1 MPDAD
6 GRKDKI
12 VIAGGKDMQGFTQ
25 YMPTKIV
32 FGKAAEKETGKLIKE
47 YGASRVLLVYGGES
61 AVKSGLLDRIKEEL
75 RQENIV
81 FEELSGVQPNPRLAL
96 AREGV
101 KKAAGMKAELM
112 LAVGGGSVIDTAK
125 AIAVGAANPDADIW
139 DVWMGKASVRA
150 AKPVGAV
157 LTISAAGSEMSD
169 SAVITNQETGK
180 KAGFNSDIVRPKFA
194 VLNPELTF
202 TLPKYQLACGI
213 VDILMHTLERY
224 FTPVSGNQL
233 TDEIAEGLMRTLIE
247 NGKTAYE
254 DQENYEAMSEIMW
267 CGSLSHNNLTG
278 LGRPKDFA
286 CHKLGHEIGGMF
298 DEAHGATLSAVW
310 GSWARYVYKLDVA
323 RFARYGRKVW
333 KIEDKGEE
341 ETAVLAIEAT
351 EEFFRFLHMPT
362 CIGEMNI
369 GVQPEEVLKRMA
381 DSATKGDTVK
391 LGCFKKLSAQD
402 MYEIYKAA
410 NHR

>member
-1 MPDAD
+1 
-6 GRKDKI
+6 
-12 VIAGGKDMQGFTQ
+12 MQKFVQ

-32 FGKAAEKETGKLIKE
+32 FGKDAEKEAGKLAKE
-47 YGASRVLLVYGGES
+47 FGVSRVLLVYGGGS
-61 AVKSGLLDRIKEEL
+61 VVRSGLLGRIKASLDGEG
-75 RQENIV
+75 IV
-81 FEELSGVQPNPRLAL
+81 IQELSGVQPNPRLSL

-101 KKAAGMKAELM
+101 KRAIDFQAELI

-125 AIAVGAANPDADIW
+125 AVAVGAANPETDIW
-139 DVWMGKASVRA
+139 DVWMGKASVTE

-169 SAVITNQETGK
+169 SAVLTNAETGK

-194 VLNPELTF
+194 LMNPELTY
-202 TLPKYQLACGI
+202 TLPKYQLSCGI

-224 FTPVSGNQL
+224 FTPISGNQL
-233 TDEIAEGLMRTLIE
+233 TDEIAEGLMRTVIK
-247 NGKTAYE
+247 NGKIAYE
-254 DQENYEAMSEIMW
+254 NQEDYDAMSEIMW

-310 GSWARYVYKLDVA
+310 GSWARYVYKLDAA
-323 RFARYGRKVW
+323 RFARFGRNVW

-362 CIGEMNI
+362 CIGEMKI
-369 GVQPEEVLKRMA
+369 GVLSDDALRKMA

-391 LGCFKKLSAQD
+391 LGCFKKLGAQE

-410 NHR
+410 NHE

>member
-1 MPDAD
+1 
-6 GRKDKI
+6 
-12 VIAGGKDMQGFTQ
+12 MQKFVQ

-32 FGKAAEKETGKLIKE
+32 FGKDAEKEAGKLAKE
-47 YGASRVLLVYGGES
+47 FGVSRVLLVYGGDS
-61 AVKSGLLDRIKEEL
+61 VVRSGLLGRIKASLDGEG
-75 RQENIV
+75 IV
-81 FEELSGVQPNPRLAL
+81 FQELSGVQPNPRLSL

-101 KKAAGMKAELM
+101 KRAIDFQAELI
-112 LAVGGGSVIDTAK
+112 LAVGGSVIDTAK
-125 AIAVGAANPDADIW
+125 AVAVGAANPETDIW
-139 DVWMGKASVRA
+139 DVWMGKASIME

-169 SAVITNQETGK
+169 SAVLTNAETGK

-194 VLNPELTF
+194 LMNPELTY
-202 TLPKYQLACGI
+202 TLPKYQLSCGI

-233 TDEIAEGLMRTLIE
+233 TDEIAEGLMRTVIK
-247 NGKTAYE
+247 NGKIAYE
-254 DQENYEAMSEIMW
+254 NQEDYDAMSEIMW

-310 GSWARYVYKLDVA
+310 GSWARYVYKLDVE
-323 RFARYGRKVW
+323 RFARFGRNVW

-362 CIGEMNI
+362 CIGEMKI
-369 GVQPEEVLKRMA
+369 GVLSNDALRKMA

-391 LGCFKKLSAQD
+391 LGCFKKLGAQE

-410 NHR
+410 NHE

>member
-1 MPDAD
+1 
-6 GRKDKI
+6 
-12 VIAGGKDMQGFTQ
+12 MQKFVQ

-32 FGKAAEKETGKLIKE
+32 FGKDVEKEAGKLAKE
-47 YGASRVLLVYGGES
+47 FGVSRVLLVYGGGS
-61 AVKSGLLDRIKEEL
+61 VVRSGLLGRIKASLDGEG
-75 RQENIV
+75 IV
-81 FEELSGVQPNPRLAL
+81 FQELSGVQPNPRLSL

-101 KKAAGMKAELM
+101 KRAIDFQAELI

-125 AIAVGAANPDADIW
+125 AVAVGAANPETDIW
-139 DVWMGKASVRA
+139 DVWMGKASITE

-169 SAVITNQETGK
+169 SAVLTNAETGK

-194 VLNPELTF
+194 LMNPELTY

-233 TDEIAEGLMRTLIE
+233 TDEIAEGLMRTVIE
-247 NGKTAYE
+247 NGKIAYE
-254 DQENYEAMSEIMW
+254 NQEDYDAMSEIMW

-310 GSWARYVYKLDVA
+310 GSWARYVYKLDVE
-323 RFARYGRKVW
+323 RFARFGRNVW

-362 CIGEMNI
+362 CIGEMKI
-369 GVQPEEVLKRMA
+369 GVLSDDALRKMA

-391 LGCFKKLSAQD
+391 LGCFKKLGAQE

-410 NHR
+410 NHE

>member
-1 MPDAD
+1 
-6 GRKDKI
+6 
-12 VIAGGKDMQGFTQ
+12 MQKFVQ

-32 FGKAAEKETGKLIKE
+32 FGKEAEKETGKLVKE
-47 YGASRVLLVYGGES
+47 CGAGKVLLVYGGGS
-61 AVKSGLLDRIKEEL
+61 AAKSGLLGRIKDSLDAEGISY
-75 RQENIV
+75 R
-81 FEELSGVQPNPRLAL
+81 ELSGVQPNPRLAL

-101 KKAAGMKAELM
+101 KEALDFQAELI

-125 AIAVGAANPDADIW
+125 AVAVGAANPGIDIW
-139 DVWMGKASVRA
+139 DVWMGKASVTE
-150 AKPVGAV
+150 AKAVGAV

-169 SAVITNQETGK
+169 SAVITNGETGK

-194 VLNPELTF
+194 LMNPELTY
-202 TLPKYQLACGI
+202 TLPKYQLSCGI

-233 TDEIAEGLMRTLIE
+233 TDEIAEGLMRTVIE
-247 NGKTAYE
+247 NGKIAFENQE
-254 DQENYEAMSEIMW
+254 DYDAMSEIMW

-341 ETAVLAIEAT
+341 ETAALAIEAT

-362 CIGEMNI
+362 CIGEMKT
-369 GVQPEEVLKRMA
+369 GVLSEDDLRKMA
-381 DSATKGDTVK
+381 DSATKGGTVM
-391 LGCFKKLSAQD
+391 LGCFKKLGAQE
-402 MYEIYKAA
+402 MYEIYKEA
-410 NHR
+410 NHE

>member
-1 MPDAD
+1 
-6 GRKDKI
+6 
-12 VIAGGKDMQGFTQ
+12 MQKFVQ

-32 FGKAAEKETGKLIKE
+32 FGKEAEKDAGKLVKE
-47 YGASRVLLVYGGES
+47 CGSAKVLLVYGGGS
-61 AVKSGLLDRIKEEL
+61 VVKSGLLDRIRESLKKEGISY
-75 RQENIV
+75 Q
-81 FEELSGVQPNPRLAL
+81 ELSGVQPNPRLSL

-101 KKAAGMKAELM
+101 KLAVSFQAELI

-125 AIAVGAANPDADIW
+125 AVAVGAANPDIDIW
-139 DVWMGKASVRA
+139 DVWMGKASVTE

-169 SAVITNQETGK
+169 SAVITNAETGK

-194 VLNPELTF
+194 LMNPELTY
-202 TLPKYQLACGI
+202 TLPKYQLSCGI

-233 TDEIAEGLMRTLIE
+233 TDEIAEGLMRTVIE
-247 NGKTAYE
+247 KGKIAYG
-254 DQENYEAMSEIMW
+254 DQEDYDAMSEIMW

-362 CIGEMNI
+362 CIGEMKI
-369 GVQPEEVLKRMA
+369 GVLSDDALRKMA

-391 LGCFKKLSAQD
+391 LGCFKKLGAQE

-410 NHR
+410 NHE

>member
-1 MPDAD
+1 
-6 GRKDKI
+6 
-12 VIAGGKDMQGFTQ
+12 MQKFVQ

-32 FGKAAEKETGKLIKE
+32 FGKDAECEAGKLAKE
-47 YGASRVLLVYGGES
+47 FGVSRVLLVYGGGS
-61 AVKSGLLDRIKEEL
+61 VVRSGLLGRIKASLDGEG
-75 RQENIV
+75 IV
-81 FEELSGVQPNPRLAL
+81 FQELSGVQPNPRLSL

-101 KKAAGMKAELM
+101 KRAIDFQAELI

-125 AIAVGAANPDADIW
+125 AVAVGAANPETDIW
-139 DVWMGKASVRA
+139 DVWMGKASITE

-169 SAVITNQETGK
+169 SAVLTNAETGK

-194 VLNPELTF
+194 LMNPELTY
-202 TLPKYQLACGI
+202 TLPKYQLSCGI

-233 TDEIAEGLMRTLIE
+233 TDEIAEGLMRTVIK
-247 NGKTAYE
+247 NGKIAYE
-254 DQENYEAMSEIMW
+254 NQEDYDAMSEIMW

-310 GSWARYVYKLDVA
+310 GSWARYVYKLDVE
-323 RFARYGRKVW
+323 RFARFGRNVW

-341 ETAVLAIEAT
+341 ETAVLAIETT

-362 CIGEMNI
+362 CIGEMKI
-369 GVQPEEVLKRMA
+369 GVLSDDALRKMA

-391 LGCFKKLSAQD
+391 LGCFKKLSAQE

-410 NHR
+410 NHE

>member
-1 MPDAD
+1 
-6 GRKDKI
+6 
-12 VIAGGKDMQGFTQ
+12 MQKFVQ

-32 FGKAAEKETGKLIKE
+32 FGKEAEKETGKLVKE
-47 YGASRVLLVYGGES
+47 YGSSKVLLVYGGGS
-61 AVKSGLLDRIKEEL
+61 AVKSGLLGRIKDSLDTEGISY
-75 RQENIV
+75 Q
-81 FEELSGVQPNPRLAL
+81 ELSGVQPNPRLSL

-101 KKAAGMKAELM
+101 QKAIDFQAELI

-125 AIAVGAANPDADIW
+125 AIAVGAANPGLDIW
-139 DVWMGKASVRA
+139 DVWMGKASVTE

-169 SAVITNQETGK
+169 SAVITNGETGK

-194 VLNPELTF
+194 LMNPELTY
-202 TLPKYQLACGI
+202 TLPKYQLSCGI

-247 NGKTAYE
+247 NGKIAFGNQE
-254 DQENYEAMSEIMW
+254 DYDAMSEIMW

-310 GSWARYVYKLDVA
+310 GSWARYVYKLDTA

-362 CIGEMNI
+362 CIGEMKI
-369 GVQPEEVLKRMA
+369 GVLSDDILRKMA
-381 DSATKGDTVK
+381 GSATKGDTVK
-391 LGCFKKLSAQD
+391 LGCFKKLGAQE

-410 NHR
+410 NHE

>member
-1 MPDAD
+1 
-6 GRKDKI
+6 
-12 VIAGGKDMQGFTQ
+12 MQKFVQ

-32 FGKAAEKETGKLIKE
+32 FGKEAEKETGRLVKE
-47 YGASRVLLVYGGES
+47 YGGSKVLLVYGGGS
-61 AVKSGLLDRIKEEL
+61 AVKSGLLGRIKDSLDAEGISL
-75 RQENIV
+75 R
-81 FEELSGVQPNPRLAL
+81 ELSGVQPNPRLSL

-101 KKAAGMKAELM
+101 RQAIDFQAELI

-125 AIAVGAANPDADIW
+125 AVAVGAANPGIDIW
-139 DVWMGKASVRA
+139 DVWMGKASVTE

-169 SAVITNQETGK
+169 SAVITNGETGK

-194 VLNPELTF
+194 LMNPELTY
-202 TLPKYQLACGI
+202 TLPKYQLSCGI

-233 TDEIAEGLMRTLIE
+233 TDEIAEGLMRTVIE
-247 NGKTAYE
+247 NGKAAFKNQKDY
-254 DQENYEAMSEIMW
+254 DAMSEIMW

-310 GSWARYVYKLDVA
+310 GSWARYVYQLDTA

-362 CIGEMNI
+362 CIGEMKI
-369 GVQPEEVLKRMA
+369 GVLSEDVLRKMA

-391 LGCFKKLSAQD
+391 LGCFKKLGAQE

-410 NHR
+410 NHE